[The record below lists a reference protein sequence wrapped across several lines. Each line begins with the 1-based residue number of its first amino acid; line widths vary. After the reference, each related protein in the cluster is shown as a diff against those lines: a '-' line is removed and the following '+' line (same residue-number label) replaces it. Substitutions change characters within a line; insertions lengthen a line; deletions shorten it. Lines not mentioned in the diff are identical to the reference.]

1 MQKAPT
7 RISFSDLQ
15 GTLPCAPHFRFIV
28 TGCGRSGT
36 GYTASLLTRLGV
48 ACGHEQVF
56 HPWTLNPGY
65 WPDPSTIG
73 RDDDQTDSED
83 EGVRE
88 SKGERAA
95 AIWADLVGDA
105 SNMAS
110 PYLPRLPRGLVVVHQ
125 IREPIAVIR
134 SLLRINF
141 FTSPNCAYRGTM
153 HRDAPHIFQGDPL
166 ERAMRYWLE
175 WNRLTE
181 DAASCPHLRPLCWRL
196 EDIDADL
203 VEAFLHTIDHHADRA
218 DIERALA
225 DNPRQYNTRG
235 NRSADRL
242 TWDDLPSG
250 RLKDQLAE
258 YAASWGYQGV
268 SPDGCL
274 LAHDAGVAA

>member
-1 MQKAPT
+1 MHRAPT

-15 GTLPCAPHFRFIV
+15 GTLPCAPRFRFVV

-65 WPDPSTIG
+65 WPDPSTIE
-73 RDDDQTDSED
+73 TD
-83 EGVRE
+83 
-88 SKGERAA
+88 ERSG
-95 AIWADLVGDA
+95 AIWLDLVGDA

-110 PYLPRLPRGLVVVHQ
+110 PYLPRLPRGFVVVHQ

-134 SLLRINF
+134 SLLRIKF
-141 FTSPNCAYRGTM
+141 FTSPDCAYRGTM

-181 DAASCPHLRPLCWRL
+181 QAASSPHLSPLCWRL
-196 EDIDADL
+196 EDIDAEL
-203 VEAFLHTIDHHADRA
+203 VEAFLHTIGHPVERSE
-218 DIERALA
+218 IERALA

-242 TWDDLPSG
+242 TWDDLPRG

-268 SPDGCL
+268 SPDGRL
-274 LAHDAGVAA
+274 LAHNAGVAA